1 MVKKGLFLI
10 TQTDKKHHFIPLGI
24 NTNET
29 RHLYKKIKGDNA
41 IALFNQSLTD

>member
-10 TQTDKKHHFIPLGI
+10 TQTDKKQHFRHLDTD
-24 NTNET
+24 TNKT
-29 RHLYKKIKGDNA
+29 QHLYKKIKGDNA

>member
-1 MVKKGLFLI
+1 MVKKGFFLT
-10 TQTDKKHHFIPLGI
+10 TQAGKKQYFRRLETD
-24 NTNET
+24 TNKS